1 MRKTSYCNMACPAWL
16 EAQRRN
22 EVPEI
27 VFDPR
32 NERFY
37 RKLELLGEG
46 GFAKCYKM
54 MDIFSGEIFAVKVIP
69 IKDSA
74 GIKES
79 LREVEIMKRLQHQ
92 QVVNFSH
99 HIEDEKFMYIFM
111 ELCSRGSMLDILQ
124 ERETLSKPEVRFYLR
139 QLIEAL
145 KYMHGEGILHRD
157 LKLENLLLTE
167 NLQLKLA
174 DFGLATKLKPLK
186 MRQKRFCGTREYAAP
201 EVWKME
207 GHGPEADVWALGCI
221 MYTMLVGAYPFDG
234 TAMEIMQRVTEG
246 QYTLPKTLSSSAR
259 KLISWMLQRDPQ
271 DRPTLDQILSHKF
284 FTKGFTPEELPLNS
298 YHRVPRFRAKRVK
311 KFFVRLFWRMF
322 GKRRPKDMPGSQCK
336 VKISR
341 ENSSP
346 LVCSRG
352 VRTCFSEGYIKKN
365 ILRVGPTY

>member
-74 GIKES
+74 GIKE
-79 LREVEIMKRLQHQ
+79 
-92 QVVNFSH
+92 
-99 HIEDEKFMYIFM
+99 
-111 ELCSRGSMLDILQ
+111 SMLDILQ